1 MIESLIKYP
10 KNITLPK
17 EDYLKLLQIYKEL
30 EKILVFPKKKKSTS
44 SLKTLYGIWKGIKIN
59 ENDFE
64 MAKKSLFKNSL

>member
-30 EKILVFPKKKKSTS
+30 EKILVFPKKKNLLPL
-44 SLKTLYGIWKGIKIN
+44 LKHYMGFGK
-59 ENDFE
+59 E
-64 MAKKSLFKNSL
+64 